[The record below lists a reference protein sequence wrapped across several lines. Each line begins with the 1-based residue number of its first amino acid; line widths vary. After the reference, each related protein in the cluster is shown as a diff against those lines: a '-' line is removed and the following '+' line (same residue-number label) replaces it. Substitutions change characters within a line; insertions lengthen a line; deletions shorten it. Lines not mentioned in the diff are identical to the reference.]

1 MEIKVTNI
9 IFKIIIII
17 LIFQFMFIPVS
28 NAGFWEDIKNSGEEF
43 IKDGE
48 EEGKKDPEQAVVDQN
63 QIVHTVNIIYNAL
76 LTLGI
81 SISVIIGAVIGIKL
95 MTGSIEEQ
103 AKTKELL
110 MPYVVGCVITFGA
123 FGIWK
128 IMMGVLSNI

>member
-17 LIFQFMFIPVS
+17 LIFQLIFAPVS
-28 NAGFWEDIKNSGEEF
+28 NASFWEDIKNSGEEF